1 MLNSRLVRDPNIIDG
16 YLVDA
21 SNTRGYAEALI
32 VPRSTEEVAEVVH
45 HCQQTGTSLTV
56 TAKRTSTTGGPVPNG
71 GWLLSTEKLDQL
83 EAPNVVG
90 AGAFLGQYQDQVE
103 ASGLFFPPDPTSR
116 NECSIGAAIACNAS
130 GARSFK
136 YGPTRPWIE
145 WVEAVLPSGKIIE
158 ADRSTPIP
166 VDWPTLGW
174 SEPGVKTAAGF
185 YPADNCWT
193 C

>member
-45 HCQQTGTSLTV
+45 HCQQTGTPLTV
-56 TAKRTSTTGGPVPNG
+56 TAKRTSTTGGPVPHG

-83 EAPNVVG
+83 ETPNVVG

-103 ASGLFFPPDPTSR
+103 SWT
-116 NECSIGAAIACNAS
+116 ETTI
-130 GARSFK
+130 
-136 YGPTRPWIE
+136 
-145 WVEAVLPSGKIIE
+145 VL
-158 ADRSTPIP
+158 
-166 VDWPTLGW
+166 
-174 SEPGVKTAAGF
+174 
-185 YPADNCWT
+185 
-193 C
+193 